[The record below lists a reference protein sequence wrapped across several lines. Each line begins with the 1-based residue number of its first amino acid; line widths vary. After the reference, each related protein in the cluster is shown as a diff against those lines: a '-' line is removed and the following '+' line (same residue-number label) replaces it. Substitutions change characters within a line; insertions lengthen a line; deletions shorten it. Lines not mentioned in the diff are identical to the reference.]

1 MSSCTFLLL
10 RSVCIVVS
18 THIARVVVVVAV
30 VAVVLCDVVQK
41 FMNIAW

>member
-1 MSSCTFLLL
+1 MTSCTFLLL

-18 THIARVVVVVAV
+18 THIEHVVAAAAV
-30 VAVVLCDVVQK
+30 VAAVLCDVVQK